1 MKKIGILVWVLWM
14 AGLISCTDGLE
25 RIEDG
30 NTVDR
35 EVVVRL
41 VVARPY
47 SGEMG
52 NGKTVSDPETEINEI
67 QILVFEEG
75 KYSYRVPGISITNSG
90 ATASFS
96 ARLLASDKMLDL
108 YIVANATAD
117 VLANEPEVGDTEEKI
132 RVKLFSTFSIDGSFA
147 ALPMF
152 GRYNLPSGL
161 QANQLKE
168 IDGVRMLRAIARVD
182 VLVGDVSS
190 FELVSIQAYRA
201 NDRIQLVSD
210 QETIPVSVPSVPA
223 ESRMIVNTE
232 VKEVVGNQSVAE
244 VYLPESVSPA
254 ESEWVTG
261 ATCIIV
267 GGKYEGS
274 GQVTY
279 YRIDFDPNNTNGS
292 FGQILRNHRYV
303 FTVRSVAGPGWP
315 SADEAANNRSAQIN
329 LEIEAWDESTTDMYF
344 DTEHHFGVST
354 REIVLGSK
362 QNSVM
367 TMSVNTDVR
376 DYTLQWSD
384 EQGNVSGIPAGTLT
398 NLDFKVEKTVLGD
411 RLVVTALQDNREG
424 KTDRT
429 GYFVITANRWKILIT
444 IRQPFVNASNR
455 AITFLSFRNSL
466 GYFGVNLLLPLV
478 TADSRGAGSRG
489 ILGNLDNFGPDGTVV
504 CGGFNM
510 LVTNASANTITDAGL
525 AVADIIYFNY
535 IQNSALKDQDIPP
548 IRRWLESN
556 PQRVLIVSYDGADV
570 NVPLM
575 TELLGTTQNIKWFLS
590 NTGPY
595 PLVGKSTDNFFTDRG
610 PFTITP
616 YSPVVSGFTF
626 QNYDAY
632 HGEIGAGSADGI
644 TPILNGP
651 GGGIVLGIDES
662 RRIIY
667 MGDIDLNTYLGGTGA
682 TTTNHINNTT
692 GNINND
698 AAKLIANV
706 FAWAVQIVTGK

>member
-303 FTVRSVAGPGWP
+303 FTVRSVAGLGWP